1 MDEKIRATINKIRL
15 LASQN
20 DEFKKAMRELFGKN
34 ISASVA
40 SNTPELSDDIKA
52 IRGALEIRANVSI
65 RYEFINNQRLR
76 DQLIID
82 NLRMENAALNL
93 TESED
98 DRFYIFCV
106 NAFYQVENIINYYY
120 HTKYPDVN
128 DLLNIIETYT
138 AMEPNEKFRFHRKTD
153 EKNVGDITLVHKIN
167 AICNQLFDGQYNT
180 KWSLGTLRQV
190 RNEGEH
196 RCNIIRKEKDENN
209 NLYKFFKNNTFNSI
223 RILLIKLVTAIKE
236 GINEPAKVIKTE
248 GIISNILGSIAFVV
262 VNGKTEKIPDKLFNK
277 IKNFKKD
284 DKVNVTLSDGIIT
297 DIEPI

>member
-20 DEFKKAMRELFGKN
+20 DDFKKAMRELFGKN
-34 ISASVA
+34 ISASVV

-52 IRGALEIRANVSI
+52 IRDALEIRANVSI
-65 RYEFINNQRLR
+65 RYEFIDNQRLR

-120 HTKYPDVN
+120 HTKYPDIN

-138 AMEPNEKFRFHRKTD
+138 AMEPNEKFRFHRRND
-153 EKNVGDITLVHKIN
+153 EKNVGDIIVVHKIN
-167 AICNQLFDGQYNT
+167 AICNQLFAGQYNT

-209 NLYKFFKNNTFNSI
+209 NLYKFFKNNTFNSV
-223 RILLIKLVTAIKE
+223 RILLMKLVMAIKE
-236 GINEPAKVIKTE
+236 NINEPTKETKTE
-248 GIISNILGSIAFVV
+248 GTISNVLGSIAFVM
-262 VNGKTEKIPDKLFNK
+262 VNGKTEKIPDKLFSK
-277 IKNFKKD
+277 IKNLKID
-284 DKVNVTLSDGIIT
+284 DKVNVTLSENIIT
-297 DIEPI
+297 DVEPI

>member
-1 MDEKIRATINKIRL
+1 MDEKLKATINKIRL
-15 LASQN
+15 LSSQN

-34 ISASVA
+34 ISASVV
-40 SNTPELSDDIKA
+40 SNAPELSDDVKA
-52 IRGALEIRANVSI
+52 IRDALEIRANVSI
-65 RYEFINNQRLR
+65 RYEFVPNQRLR

-93 TESED
+93 KESED

-120 HTKYPDVN
+120 HTKYPDIN

-138 AMEPNEKFRFHRKTD
+138 AMEPNEKFRFHRKRD
-153 EKNVGDITLVHKIN
+153 EKNVGDIIVVHKIN
-167 AICNQLFDGQYNT
+167 AICNQLFAGQYSI
-180 KWSLGTLRQV
+180 KWGLGTLRQV

-209 NLYKFFKNNTFNSI
+209 NLYKFFKNNTFNTI

-236 GINEPAKVIKTE
+236 DLSEPEIIKTE
-248 GIISNILGSIAFVV
+248 GLISSVLGSIAFIV
-262 VNGKTEKIPDKLFNK
+262 VNGKTEQVPDKLFNK
-277 IKNFKKD
+277 IKNLNKD
-284 DKVNVTLSDGIIT
+284 QKLNVTLAKNKII
-297 DIEPI
+297 DIEPA